1 MVRAGITHVLLI
13 PVISHMYSAAIY
25 LGHDILSMC
34 DGYEVSV
41 QLWYCS
47 GNEEEGKLGVRK

>member
-13 PVISHMYSAAIY
+13 PVSHMYSAAIY
-25 LGHDILSMC
+25 LGHGILSMC

-41 QLWYCS
+41 QLCY
-47 GNEEEGKLGVRK
+47 